1 MSICYDHYPV
11 EMDFVYEDVQLDNE
25 EDMLPDYVDEPL
37 PLPQVPNAHQI
48 AEDMYE
54 YMHDLHDPEDHQHF
68 VSAFVRIA
76 HYVLRHEE
84 AQLFLWDHRHIALR
98 LLAFCTYVRA
108 TERSLIGTVH
118 LLETTL
124 HDLLSL

>member
-1 MSICYDHYPV
+1 MSICCDHYPV
-11 EMDFVYEDVQLDNE
+11 ELDFIE
-25 EDMLPDYVDEPL
+25 EEEEEEVMLPDYVDEPL

-68 VSAFVRIA
+68 VTAFARIA
-76 HYVLRHEE
+76 HYVLRNDE

-98 LLAFCTYVRA
+98 LLAFCVYVRS
-108 TERSLIGTVH
+108 TEPSLLATVH
-118 LLETTL
+118 ILEICL
-124 HDLLSL
+124 NDLLSL

>member
-11 EMDFVYEDVQLDNE
+11 EMDFIHE
-25 EDMLPDYVDEPL
+25 EELMLPDYVDEPL
-37 PLPQVPNAHQI
+37 PLPQVPNADQI
-48 AEDMYE
+48 ADDMYG
-54 YMHDLHDPEDHQHF
+54 YMHDLHDPQDHMDF
-68 VSAFVRIA
+68 ISAFTRIA

-98 LLAFCTYVRA
+98 LLAFAVYVRA
-108 TERSLIGTVH
+108 TEGSLLGVTHQLQVCI
-118 LLETTL
+118 